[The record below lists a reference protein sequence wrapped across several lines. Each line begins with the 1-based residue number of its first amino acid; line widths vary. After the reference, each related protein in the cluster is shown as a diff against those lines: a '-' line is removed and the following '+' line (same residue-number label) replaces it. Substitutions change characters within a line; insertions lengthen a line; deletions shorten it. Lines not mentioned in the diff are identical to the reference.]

1 MFQLI
6 LGQYLLREMR
16 SYLSSVPDVGKHE
29 IAALKAWVEQGY
41 SPYSNPSHIAD
52 EQGRE
57 LPFIQ
62 AFRTEQELG
71 ENGRTDSHE

>member
-1 MFQLI
+1 MKPPK
-6 LGQYLLREMR
+6 GYLRREMQR
-16 SYLSSVPDVGKHE
+16 YLSSVPDAEKNE

-52 EQGRE
+52 AQGRE

-62 AFRTEQELG
+62 ALRTEQELD